1 MSNEKKIAGFY
12 LLVASLLTGIL
23 LSLIYSTINE
33 SLGLIP
39 LAVILF
45 VTGFNLI
52 PYYDTNILTTN
63 HSEFRIR
70 KITRICDTIEQD
82 PEFRIEQ
89 RTSSLLFKED
99 SWIRLASRTKLEDA
113 QVILENLKKG
123 MTMECSIKKEVIE

>member
-1 MSNEKKIAGFY
+1 MSNEKKLAGFY
-12 LLVASLLTGIL
+12 LLVASLLIGIL

-45 VTGFNLI
+45 VAAFHFI

>member
-12 LLVASLLTGIL
+12 LLVASLLVGIV

-33 SLGLIP
+33 SIGLII

-63 HSEFRIR
+63 NSEFRIR
-70 KITRICDTIEQD
+70 KITRICDTIEQV